1 MPTTVTVPSTDGVQ
15 LALHH
20 LSDTPAG
27 TLPIMLLSHATG
39 FHGHCWLPI
48 AQHLAGIFDCWALD
62 YRGYGDSTVP
72 HDWHVRWPAY
82 GEDAT
87 AVVQYLTS
95 HVNNAPLWAAGHSM
109 GGATLLMAAVKNPQL
124 FAGITAFEPIVFP
137 QSGFRPADMPP
148 NPLAAATRK
157 RRASFPTREEA
168 FTNFS
173 SKPPMNAFHPDAL
186 HAYVDYGFATQPDGS
201 VSLKCNPEHEARTYD
216 TGGIHE
222 TWNQLA
228 NIATPTWVLGSTPQQ
243 YQPSAISEQIA
254 SLLPHGHY
262 EAWPEVSH
270 FGPLED
276 PARFAA
282 FLASR
287 PAA

>member
-1 MPTTVTVPSTDGVQ
+1 
-15 LALHH
+15 
-20 LSDTPAG
+20 
-27 TLPIMLLSHATG
+27 
-39 FHGHCWLPI
+39 
-48 AQHLAGIFDCWALD
+48 
-62 YRGYGDSTVP
+62 
-72 HDWHVRWPAY
+72 
-82 GEDAT
+82 
-87 AVVQYLTS
+87 
-95 HVNNAPLWAAGHSM
+95 M
-109 GGATLLMAAVKNPQL
+109 GGATLLMAAVKNPEL

-228 NIATPTWVLGSTPQQ
+228 NIATPSWILGSTPQQ